1 MHSIVVRVDNPVIEI
16 ILAQWN
22 LKFNKKSYRVYLS
35 SYLLLSI
42 CCIPET
48 GAWRRDLER
57 L

>member
-35 SYLLLSI
+35 SNLLLSI